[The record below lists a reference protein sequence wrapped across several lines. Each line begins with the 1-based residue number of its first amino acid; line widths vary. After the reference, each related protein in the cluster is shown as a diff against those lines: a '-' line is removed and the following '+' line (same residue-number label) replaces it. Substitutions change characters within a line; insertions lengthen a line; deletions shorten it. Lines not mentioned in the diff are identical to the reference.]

1 MKKLIKLFS
10 LSICIVMM
18 GTFFVGCSN
27 KQNTQE
33 INFYNYGENIDDET
47 VKEFEQKYNIKVNI
61 ETFDDMEAMYSK
73 IKSGAG
79 KYDVVLVS
87 DALMPRMIDQKL
99 IQEINKDNIPNIS
112 QMDEEYLDLE
122 IDPGNKY
129 SVPYM
134 FGTVGLIYNKDV
146 VKEEVNSW
154 DILWDEKYKDRIFM
168 FDTYRD
174 TIGVALKKLGYSLNS
189 TNQKEIDEAKEL
201 LLEQRKLVKPL
212 YGVDN
217 GTTMIPAGETDIN
230 MIWSGEGLNLQDEYP
245 NLVYVVPEEGANF
258 WIDSLCIPKNAKNVE
273 GAEKF
278 INFVSDKKSALRIA
292 DEIGYTT
299 PNKEARQEQPE
310 SVRNNPNAYMP
321 TEIMN
326 RCEIYKDFPLDVK
339 KMYDKAWIA
348 IKSDEE

>member
-10 LSICIVMM
+10 ILICIVMM

-189 TNQKEIDEAKEL
+189 TNPKEIDEAKEL

-310 SVRNNPNAYMP
+310 NVRNNPNAYMP

-326 RCEIYKDFPLDVK
+326 RCEIYKDFSLDVK